1 MVKGGQTPPEEPLS
15 ADMRSAW
22 KQAEAGDVA
31 GARREARRLLTTS
44 TSPPEERAQAEE
56 LLRRTQTPR
65 ALYGFALLALG
76 LLVLL
81 VTLALSRY

>member
-1 MVKGGQTPPEEPLS
+1 MEKGGQSPPEPLS
-15 ADMRSAW
+15 DGMRSAW

-31 GARREARRLLTTS
+31 GARREARRILADPTR
-44 TSPPEERAQAEE
+44 PPEEQAQAGE

-65 ALYGFALLALG
+65 ALYGYALLALG